1 MILAPARRSNWVL
14 DPFSD
19 PSSIAHNLDF
29 SFGHRIRAQV
39 RQLFASPVNPVS
51 SLHRFFLV
59 VSFGCASFR
68 LDDLNVSIALSACL
82 GAAYDS
88 LWIHHLNGRVFK
100 FVVANKNVGFFINNL
115 RSFSC

>member
-1 MILAPARRSNWVL
+1 MAIGTM

-39 RQLFASPVNPVS
+39 HQLFASPVNHVS
-51 SLHRFFLV
+51 SLHHFFHV
-59 VSFGCASFR
+59 VSFGRASFR
-68 LDDLNVSIALSACL
+68 LYYLNVAIALSACL

-88 LWIHHLNGRVFK
+88 L
-100 FVVANKNVGFFINNL
+100 
-115 RSFSC
+115 